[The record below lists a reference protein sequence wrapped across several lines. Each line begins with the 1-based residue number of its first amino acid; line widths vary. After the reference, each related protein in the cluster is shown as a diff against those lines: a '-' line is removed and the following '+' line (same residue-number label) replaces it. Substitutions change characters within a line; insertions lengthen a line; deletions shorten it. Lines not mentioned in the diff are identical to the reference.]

1 MQQDEQRQRTDERA
15 ARWRRYFDRR
25 PALRYLEV
33 SDHDPFKDAHGYIWQ
48 GRRGLAKLS
57 DNEYSRDGWAYA
69 RARSQ
74 NSGMLDWITADGR
87 LGRGSRRRRAMEI
100 AIEELE
106 ARRELERWGRWRR
119 DACVR
124 FVGIVNSPP
133 RCFAWH
139 SDGVRWNEHM
149 VKNNFI
155 FCRVSTAQ
163 DPMGPPTREYC
174 VSTAM
179 TATAYRDTRPA
190 SLSWLPAFLGL
201 LPLAARTAGACT
213 ARSKS
218 VIGVSLSCSV
228 VMHDKMPLGMSS
240 VHCLSQRLGSRPSG
254 DVWRRKQTRRE
265 LAEVKCQ

>member
-1 MQQDEQRQRTDERA
+1 MTRIECACNKTNSVSERMSA
-15 ARWRRYFDRR
+15 PPGRRRYFDRR

-155 FCRVSTAQ
+155 FCRVSTPKTSWVRRQ
-163 DPMGPPTREYC
+163 GN
-174 VSTAM
+174 TA
-179 TATAYRDTRPA
+179 
-190 SLSWLPAFLGL
+190 S
-201 LPLAARTAGACT
+201 AR
-213 ARSKS
+213 
-218 VIGVSLSCSV
+218 L
-228 VMHDKMPLGMSS
+228 
-240 VHCLSQRLGSRPSG
+240 
-254 DVWRRKQTRRE
+254 
-265 LAEVKCQ
+265 